1 MKRALGVI
9 KKILV
14 IIFALVLL
22 SVMAIFTYHHYQ
34 LSNEAKLIK
43 DQGTLVDIKN
53 KNINV
58 YEEGRGEETF
68 VFMSGSGIASPVYEM
83 KGLFSEF
90 SKEHKVAV
98 VERAGYG
105 YSDLF
110 HDERDI
116 DSILKQ
122 TREALVKSGNKP
134 PYVLVPHSISGIEA
148 IYWAQKYPDEIKSII
163 GLDIGLPQEY
173 AKYKMTLADTLVI
186 RGMNLLTRMGVHR
199 LFPDATYDPE
209 VLNQPF
215 LTEEEKEVFKA
226 ISYKKAFNKNMMEEV
241 LQSYQNS
248 KKSTSLPAPK
258 DTPILFLSA
267 YTDQNLNS
275 KFTIQ
280 KNKNY
285 QAFADQLAVSEVKEI
300 EGKHSLYLYAPEEIY
315 ELTMDFINKLE

>member
-1 MKRALGVI
+1 M
-9 KKILV
+9 
-14 IIFALVLL
+14 
-22 SVMAIFTYHHYQ
+22 
-34 LSNEAKLIK
+34 
-43 DQGTLVDIKN
+43 
-53 KNINV
+53 
-58 YEEGRGEETF
+58 
-68 VFMSGSGIASPVYEM
+68 YEM

-258 DTPILFLSA
+258 DTPILFLPA